1 MVHLNVHNGTFAP
14 EFKWSKRLKTQD
26 GDQDVPQ
33 QYNDSMPLLWKI
45 ENKDNTCQ
53 GMFEGFFLDDP
64 QNPLLSHAK
73 TLLAGFA
80 TSAALFYLA

>member
-1 MVHLNVHNGTFAP
+1 
-14 EFKWSKRLKTQD
+14 
-26 GDQDVPQ
+26 
-33 QYNDSMPLLWKI
+33 MPLLWKI